1 MDAWGKLFFTAAVR
15 LIRNAWYTETAVS
28 GVSHRGDVHDRGM
41 ARSLTPHFT
50 TTASFPG
57 LYVDVHLFVAGTV
70 ALAGCGWL
78 LYIGS
83 NMLLPEL
90 SRAALYAMR
99 FP

>member
-1 MDAWGKLFFTAAVR
+1 MG
-15 LIRNAWYTETAVS
+15 LIRNAGYAEAAVP
-28 GVSHRGDVHDRGM
+28 GVSHNRGDGHDRGM

-70 ALAGCGWL
+70 ALAGCGGL
-78 LYIGS
+78 LYIES

-90 SRAALYAMR
+90 FRAAFYAMR